1 MCGDIMKKVVINYI
15 KEQSL
20 IEKGST
26 ILVGVS
32 GGPDSMALLHL
43 LVSLRESWKLRVIA
57 LTVDHQLRGSQS
69 AEDVKYVQTL
79 GKEWGVEVVSKAIDV
94 LAYQKEQ
101 GVSKQVASRDLRYR
115 FYEEEMNK
123 YQADRLALGH
133 HGDDQVETMLMSFTR
148 SANPKGML
156 GIPLERDFAQG
167 KIIRPLLAVSREQIE
182 EYCKEAG
189 IEARRDPSNL
199 DLSDRRVFFRK
210 RIVPLLR
217 AKNPNVHRTVHQ
229 LSKTLTEDELYLQKE
244 AELMFEDVFTLQEK
258 ENRISFNLEA
268 YKMYVKPLQRRAFHL
283 VLNYLYSHNVPK
295 DISYI
300 HEEDFFSL
308 IESSKGTKTLHFP
321 QNLHIERSYEVVSF
335 YFQEEKEDNKLLHTI
350 ALPSELE
357 IGRNFTVTAEMTA
370 VKEKEDKYTYY
381 CAVNEVEEPLMI
393 RTRQAGDR
401 IRWPGLNGRKKLSQ
415 LFIDEKVPQRK
426 RDDWPIVVDAKGTVL
441 WVIGLKKGLPKQT
454 IGKGPW
460 VKLQVKKQGD
470 IYNA

>member
-1 MCGDIMKKVVINYI
+1 MKKVVINYI

-101 GVSKQVASRDLRYR
+101 GVSKLVASRELRHR
-115 FYEEEMNK
+115 FYEEEMKK

-133 HGDDQVETMLMSFTR
+133 HGDDQVETMIMSFTR
-148 SANPKGML
+148 SANPHGML

-229 LSKTLTEDELYLQKE
+229 LSKT
-244 AELMFEDVFTLQEK
+244 
-258 ENRISFNLEA
+258 
-268 YKMYVKPLQRRAFHL
+268 
-283 VLNYLYSHNVPK
+283 
-295 DISYI
+295 
-300 HEEDFFSL
+300 
-308 IESSKGTKTLHFP
+308 
-321 QNLHIERSYEVVSF
+321 
-335 YFQEEKEDNKLLHTI
+335 
-350 ALPSELE
+350 
-357 IGRNFTVTAEMTA
+357 
-370 VKEKEDKYTYY
+370 
-381 CAVNEVEEPLMI
+381 
-393 RTRQAGDR
+393 
-401 IRWPGLNGRKKLSQ
+401 
-415 LFIDEKVPQRK
+415 
-426 RDDWPIVVDAKGTVL
+426 
-441 WVIGLKKGLPKQT
+441 
-454 IGKGPW
+454 
-460 VKLQVKKQGD
+460 
-470 IYNA
+470 